1 MLILMSKCE
10 YTYTAHINYDIY
22 LYNSYACV
30 YMLNID
36 GSVCIWMI
44 KHTDTVLLTILF
56 HMR

>member
-1 MLILMSKCE
+1 MSKCE

-36 GSVCIWMI
+36 GSVCI
-44 KHTDTVLLTILF
+44 
-56 HMR
+56 